1 MAKKIK
7 KYTTTEIR
15 NLKSRAKELSE
26 ALDED
31 LDQVIASYHEK
42 YIHEKQAEILEQF
55 IKNKKREQAEREEVS
70 KKAKA
75 NAGSSEEW
83 TEEELEELNN
93 STTSE

>member
-7 KYTTTEIR
+7 KYTATEIR

-42 YIHEKQAEILEQF
+42 YIHDKQAEILEQF
-55 IKNKKREQAEREEVS
+55 IINKKREQAEREVS
-70 KKAKA
+70 KKTKA

-83 TEEELEELNN
+83 TEEELEELND
-93 STTSE
+93 STTPE

>member
-55 IKNKKREQAEREEVS
+55 IKNKKREQAEREVN

-75 NAGSSEEW
+75 KAGSSEEW

>member
-26 ALDED
+26 ALGED

-42 YIHEKQAEILEQF
+42 YIHYKQAEILEQF
-55 IKNKKREQAEREEVS
+55 IINKKREQAEREVS
-70 KKAKA
+70 KKTKA

-83 TEEELEELNN
+83 TEEEVEELND
-93 STTSE
+93 STTPE

>member
-26 ALDED
+26 ALNED

-55 IKNKKREQAEREEVS
+55 IKNKKREQAEREVS
-70 KKAKA
+70 KKPKA
-75 NAGSSEEW
+75 IAGSSEEW

-93 STTSE
+93 STTSK

>member
-42 YIHEKQAEILEQF
+42 YIHEKQAEI
-55 IKNKKREQAEREEVS
+55 
-70 KKAKA
+70 
-75 NAGSSEEW
+75 
-83 TEEELEELNN
+83 T
-93 STTSE
+93 

>member
-1 MAKKIK
+1 M
-7 KYTTTEIR
+7 
-15 NLKSRAKELSE
+15 N
-26 ALDED
+26 
-31 LDQVIASYHEK
+31 
-42 YIHEKQAEILEQF
+42 
-55 IKNKKREQAEREEVS
+55 NKKREQAEREVS

>member
-15 NLKSRAKELSE
+15 NLKNRAKELSE

-31 LDQVIASYHEK
+31 LEQVIASYHEK
-42 YIHEKQAEILEQF
+42 YIHEKQAEILDQF
-55 IKNKKREQAEREEVS
+55 IKNKKREQAEREVR

-93 STTSE
+93 STASE

>member
-15 NLKSRAKELSE
+15 NLKNRAKELSE

-42 YIHEKQAEILEQF
+42 YINEKQAEILEQF
-55 IKNKKREQAEREEVS
+55 IKNKKREQAEREVS

-93 STTSE
+93 TTTSE